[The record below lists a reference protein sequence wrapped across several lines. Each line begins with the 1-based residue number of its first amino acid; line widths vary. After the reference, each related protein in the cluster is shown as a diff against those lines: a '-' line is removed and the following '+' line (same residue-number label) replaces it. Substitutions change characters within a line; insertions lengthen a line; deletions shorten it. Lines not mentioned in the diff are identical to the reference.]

1 MVAID
6 SSSIRIEWE
15 TLPSVTSYEIFYS
28 ADDAS
33 VIRIEEVMEG
43 SYFLQDLIPCIGYDF
58 MVTPICNAFRGSFL
72 ETKIEIDNCSVN
84 TSTNELPKEVE
95 AVTIYPNP
103 VSDFQ
108 WLSLSLKVPSKIEI
122 SLYATDGRK
131 VYHHKNLDFLQ
142 GQHQIRLEYPLLAS
156 GIYLLY
162 IQTET
167 GQFVR
172 RIIR

>member
-1 MVAID
+1 M
-6 SSSIRIEWE
+6 
-15 TLPSVTSYEIFYS
+15 
-28 ADDAS
+28 
-33 VIRIEEVMEG
+33 
-43 SYFLQDLIPCIGYDF
+43 
-58 MVTPICNAFRGSFL
+58 

-142 GQHQIRLEYPLLAS
+142 GQHQIRLEYPCWQVVFIYYIYRPRQVNLL
-156 GIYLLY
+156 
-162 IQTET
+162 EE
-167 GQFVR
+167 
-172 RIIR
+172 